1 MLLLRALCFA
11 LSCCPPLPCLDQQQR
26 GLAACEGSPALTWPP
41 LPPVLQLIMAAV
53 WQVDGVI
60 LPTMAPAPRP
70 SPGPSTTTLKTLAE
84 LVSMPPSDSTT
95 FAMALQASGLVSS
108 ITSSG
113 FRGTLLLPTNQV
125 RP

>member
-1 MLLLRALCFA
+1 
-11 LSCCPPLPCLDQQQR
+11 
-26 GLAACEGSPALTWPP
+26 
-41 LPPVLQLIMAAV
+41 MAAV